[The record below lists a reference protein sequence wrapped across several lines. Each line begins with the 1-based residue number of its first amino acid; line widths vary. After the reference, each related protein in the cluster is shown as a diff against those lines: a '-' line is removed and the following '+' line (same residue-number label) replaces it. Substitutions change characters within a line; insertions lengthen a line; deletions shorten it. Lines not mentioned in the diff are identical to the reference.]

1 MKAIYIRPTIE
12 QVTVNVES
20 FLAGTGTEK
29 GKYDIGSDSS
39 QWPKTGD
46 IHDDHGAGPG
56 VSGAKKIFLRVLGRI
71 KFV

>member
-12 QVTVNVES
+12 QITVNVEA

-39 QWPKTGD
+39 QWPKTGG
-46 IHDDHGAGPG
+46 IQDDHGDGPG
-56 VSGAKKIFLRVLGRI
+56 F
-71 KFV
+71 

>member
-39 QWPKTGD
+39 Q
-46 IHDDHGAGPG
+46 
-56 VSGAKKIFLRVLGRI
+56 
-71 KFV
+71 